1 MAKILLNVSV
11 DSKKADEGLRQ
22 LKESLQKIVTE
33 LGELKPNKDL
43 TAQLNALARS
53 YSAVEKA
60 ATSELKVKTQQA
72 ALEAKLAKLEADSE
86 KAIKNKA
93 KATSDA
99 ARAAEKAVQEI
110 EKTREATAKA
120 NTAEEKLE
128 QQVIKT
134 AKAMDDYTKSTEDAN
149 TKTGF
154 LNGSIGDTI
163 AKFAKAEVAFL
174 AVRTPLNMI
183 KNALAEVDDTLV
195 KTEDAVIEVQRVLD
209 ETIPAGEI
217 SDRLYSIAYQYGS
230 TFENASQIA
239 VNFAR
244 AGRTWNESL
253 EATEAALL
261 AMNVAELNATEASD
275 GLLSILAQFGMET
288 SELTNVV
295 DKLNKT
301 ADKNPVSTQ
310 KLLQAIQR
318 SGSAAKNA
326 NVSFDQTLGLI
337 TAISEAT
344 NRGGQN
350 IGTAINSLIQYSQKN
365 VDVFSTLSDESAAIV
380 EKFKMGLASIVD
392 VWQQVA
398 IDIHNDKQSR
408 DNIISALGT
417 DGLEELSSTLHDEL
431 GDLVSEINGVYD
443 VANTYRKNY
452 FIALLDN
459 MDRFMDVQEQLT
471 DYQGYSQEENAKYM
485 ETYTAKVNQLKDAWQ
500 KLAND
505 EQGLLQFKKD
515 LVELGIDVVTL
526 IDNMGG
532 IVPVLTMIGLSI
544 GEIIVLTKA
553 GAWSQMLLGIVEG
566 LLGVE
571 AGTIA
576 TTAAV
581 GGLSAAFA
589 TLGVAAAIL
598 IGLNTAINTYN
609 KKQAEARQET
619 IKSWKET
626 QTQSDKLSD
635 LYKKY
640 TELNVP
646 AEEQRRIESEIN
658 ELLGDK
664 AILLDGVIKGTD
676 EYKKSVEGLVEQLEK
691 QTRVEAIAAQSA
703 AQDSFIQKAKDALND
718 VGAAEAGKRGAISSG
733 LYWIGEKIL
742 GDSSLFIKNL
752 SDAVD
757 YIDVVKKKLEKA
769 EADLVAAYESG
780 NQKQITSAREYY
792 EAVNGVYKELT
803 AAYKEYQ
810 GVYSSTSEVINNSI
824 KEAGKGASVF
834 AHQSAAEL
842 EAMAESLGITVEE
855 LTAVKEKSEE
865 VEDVADDLSKT
876 VNSTSD
882 AFNLG
887 SESIYEL
894 NGALERTEEQ
904 SQNVTT
910 ALQDVNSAIDDVQ
923 SSLSLLD
930 QVQKEYDETGSISIN
945 TLQQII
951 SLGGEY
957 LDLIIDE
964 NGQLA
969 LNRTKVDE
977 LTAAKKELLEKMA
990 SEQVAEF
997 AVTSL
1002 HEYMQKSTENVGS
1015 AALDA
1020 AEQVH
1025 ALAMSLYELEGNGEA
1040 VQNAE
1045 ERWRTLLHNIAH
1057 SAGVLNESWYD
1068 EWATGVINKDQQIR
1082 SLLHLT
1088 DTSTSSWNPPAS
1100 SSSSS
1105 SKKEKDEYLESLKD
1119 AVSLRESELTLMEH
1133 QGASQNEQIAK
1144 IRQIQEALAAEA
1156 DYLRSIEVS
1165 EEEAASHQAEINKL
1179 SADWWKWQEKINKFA
1194 EDNAKAAEKA
1204 AEEQKKAA
1212 EEAKKAA
1219 EERIKAETAAKKQDV
1234 ADAKAKLTLME
1245 KQGKSVAE
1253 RVKQMKD
1260 IQDLLHVEAEWL
1272 RKIEATQAEIDALS
1286 AEWWDWQEKI
1296 LKLYKETLDA
1306 ARDIELDAIQKT
1318 IDGILKEVDIKKE
1331 ELALDEKRLAVTQAE
1346 QNLVE
1351 AISEARIK
1359 YVRGVLSDY
1368 IQGLS
1373 DAKTLEEKQNAVI
1386 AAREKLMA
1394 AEREARAKA
1403 IIDSFNA
1410 EKDGKGN
1417 LLSLEER
1424 RLAVE
1429 KAREALREAQE
1440 NRTTRVYNEASGQW
1454 EYQADAKNVQ
1464 TAQDNLKKAVDALN
1478 EFIVEAAWD
1487 EVAQA
1492 VEKGSVSESE
1502 VLAILEKWAK
1512 EAYGE
1517 GSPEYVQ
1524 KITAAYRKAMGTPAN
1539 PDSLAGQVSAVDSA
1553 VESLN
1558 DYLKNEAVKE
1568 LEKYIAD
1575 GNTSQS
1581 GMKAILDR
1589 WLSMGEGGELY
1600 EWRDGLLGTVTD
1612 AIESGYYDDRDV
1624 LSATESVERAV
1635 ESLHDYIENRFI
1647 SEVSDLVRNGT
1658 AEELRDFIDQQS
1670 RIYDEDDVP
1679 LDWANRL
1686 YSNKSRYEETSGQYD
1701 RLYNGQYTE
1710 DEFQMWLAR
1719 MKANSAAWWTT
1730 TGDERKELEATNM
1743 AIGQMLGLIKGS
1755 DGAWYYPDGTRVYD
1769 KGGLLY
1775 GMGGIKATNR
1785 PEAILDPELTAKL
1798 LQPQS
1803 EAAFKAFTD
1812 AMHILFGG
1820 DGRTPFGGF
1829 TRNGGIS
1836 DSHNVSNVING
1847 IPISPSMAETHTI
1860 AELCRLLPI
1869 VGRA

>member
-1 MAKILLNVSV
+1 MAKILLNVAV

-86 KAIKNKA
+86 KAIANKA

-209 ETIPAGEI
+209 ETVPAGEI

-253 EATEAALL
+253 ESTEAALL

-365 VDVFSTLSDESAAIV
+365 VDVFAQLSDESAAVV
-380 EKFKMGLASIVD
+380 ERFKLGLSSIVD
-392 VWQQVA
+392 VWNQVS
-398 IDIHNDKQSR
+398 IDIKNDKTAR

-431 GDLVSEINGVYD
+431 GDVVTEIDGVYN

-459 MDRFMDVQEQLT
+459 MDRYLKVQEQLT

-664 AILLDGVIKGTD
+664 AIVLDNVITGT
-676 EYKKSVEGLVEQLEK
+676 EQYKNAVHGLVEELKEQS
-691 QTRVEAIAAQSA
+691 RVEAIAAQSA
-703 AQDSFIQKAKDALND
+703 AQDEFIQKAKDALNS
-718 VGAAEAGKRGAISSG
+718 VGAANAGKYGAVSG
-733 LYWIGEKIL
+733 FIYGIGQKIL
-742 GDSSLFIKNL
+742 GNSNLFIKDLN
-752 SDAVD
+752 DAID
-757 YIDVVKKKLEKA
+757 YIDVVKKKLEQA
-769 EADLVAAYESG
+769 EKDLVDAYESG
-780 NQKQITSAREYY
+780 NQKQIRSAREYY
-792 EAVNGVYKELT
+792 ESLNAVYKELS
-803 AAYKEYQ
+803 AAYEEYQ
-810 GVYSSTSEVINNSI
+810 SVYGTTSDVINNSI
-824 KEAGKGASVF
+824 KEAGKGTSVF
-834 AHQSAAEL
+834 AHKTQAEL
-842 EAMAESLGITVEE
+842 EAMAESLGTTVEE
-855 LTAVKEKSEE
+855 LTAVADKTEE
-865 VEDVADDLSKT
+865 AADATEDLGDKLDDFNGLSAETVALQEQLAETIRDLST
-876 VNSTSD
+876 
-882 AFNLG
+882 
-887 SESIYEL
+887 
-894 NGALERTEEQ
+894 Q
-904 SQNVTT
+904 
-910 ALQDVNSAIDDVQ
+910 IDDAQ
-923 SSLSLLD
+923 KAIKTLTDAQAEYEEYGSLSID
-930 QVQKEYDETGSISIN
+930 
-945 TLQQII
+945 TLQNLI
-951 SLGGEY
+951 SLGSEY

-964 NGQLA
+964 EGQVR
-969 LNRTKVDE
+969 LNEDAVE
-977 LTAAKKELLEKMA
+977 GLISAKKELIDQLIA
-990 SEQVAEF
+990 QQVQEY
-997 AVTSL
+997 AVNKL
-1002 HEYMQKSTENVGS
+1002 HEYMEQSTSDMGDEAVTAAQKIEL
-1015 AALDA
+1015 AALALAHFEGNEEGAKRA
-1020 AEQVH
+1020 AEDFEE
-1025 ALAMSLYELEGNGEA
+1025 ALHRLA
-1040 VQNAE
+1040 
-1045 ERWRTLLHNIAH
+1045 LHE
-1057 SAGVLNESWYD
+1057 GVLGADWEENWVND
-1068 EWATGVINKDQQIR
+1068 VKNFRTGLTGLYAK
-1082 SLLHLT
+1082 T
-1088 DTSTSSWNPPAS
+1088 DTSRSSWSGRTKTS

-1105 SKKEKDEYLESLKD
+1105 SSTKDTYLESLKD

-1133 QGASQNEQIAK
+1133 QGATQDQQIAK
-1144 IRQIQEALAAEA
+1144 IKQIQAALAEQA
-1156 DYLRSIEVS
+1156 DYMRSIG
-1165 EEEAASHQAEINKL
+1165 ASQTDINKL
-1179 SADWWKWQEKINKFA
+1179 SSEWWKWQEKINKFA
-1194 EDNAKAAEKA
+1194 EENAKAAEKA
-1204 AEEQKKAA
+1204 AEEQKKAQ

-1219 EERIKAETAAKKQDV
+1219 EEAVKAETSRLKQVV
-1234 ADAKAKLTLME
+1234 ADDKARLTLME

-1253 RVKQMKD
+1253 RVTKMKE
-1260 IQDLLHVEAEWL
+1260 IQSALHDEAEWL
-1272 RKIEATQAEIDALS
+1272 RKIGATQAEIDALS

-1331 ELALDEKRLAVTQAE
+1331 ELALDEKRLAVTEAE

-1351 AISEARIK
+1351 AIAEARIK

-1368 IQGLS
+1368 IQSLS

-1524 KITAAYRKAMGTPAN
+1524 KITAAYRKAMGTPSN

-1860 AELCRLLPI
+1860 AELCRLLPL